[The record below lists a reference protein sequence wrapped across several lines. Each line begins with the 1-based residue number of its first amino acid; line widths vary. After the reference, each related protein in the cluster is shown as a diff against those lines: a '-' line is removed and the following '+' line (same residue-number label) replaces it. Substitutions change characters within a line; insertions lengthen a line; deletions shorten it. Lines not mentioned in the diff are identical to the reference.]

1 MHFLADAEPR
11 FQFLH
16 LSVVVVVVEY
26 KRRERDPEGRNKLT
40 EYTRHAAKVGGGK
53 ERLGERER
61 NEKDP

>member
-1 MHFLADAEPR
+1 M
-11 FQFLH
+11 
-16 LSVVVVVVEY
+16 VEY